1 MILDVE
7 FVVVGTILSR
17 KVKIRFDWR
26 VKIVNGEIRLE
37 EWFESK
43 KVKCGK
49 LDVISV
55 FVTPVEVCTEQVFHL
70 ILSLPLISNGS
81 HVFSVKMSKSWILSN
96 PNVYRWS
103 MLSRL
108 WRYFCQ
114 RNSILSCIGL
124 LYCIWFIC
132 NIIWIIV
139 YKL

>member
-43 KVKCGK
+43 RVKCGK

-55 FVTPVEVCTEQVFHL
+55 FVTLVEVCTEQVFNTYL
-70 ILSLPLISNGS
+70 T
-81 HVFSVKMSKSWILSN
+81 F
-96 PNVYRWS
+96 
-103 MLSRL
+103 
-108 WRYFCQ
+108 
-114 RNSILSCIGL
+114 
-124 LYCIWFIC
+124 
-132 NIIWIIV
+132 NI
-139 YKL
+139 YS